1 MFKKLAIVLCIVS
14 LGMMGLFGATISQ
27 PAFAS
32 VAASKTYGNI
42 TLTGGSQTG
51 QFNDIWDLT
60 AGDIAISFIYDGNGL
75 IDDYGGN
82 TAHAWSELGIREYGA
97 ANFNP
102 NNRGIWLATDYDWTA
117 NTFDPDPSGK
127 PIQDLDDKLILQK
140 ASGHGEADY
149 NLPSSP
155 PAPGNNHRFWFDRDG
170 VDQWQAKSPLAVDGG
185 TYNTNG
191 RYLILLKLHATSN
204 NAATAYLSI
213 NNLDQ
218 GFETNGN
225 WDNIELTPAGMTWA
239 GDMKHLQL
247 FYGIY
252 GYGPDGVTHVS
263 KFENI
268 LVNGY
273 IRYDSVTANLIT
285 SAGVGIS
292 GIGVEYYD
300 NGAWLPF
307 GVTDGNGS
315 CARDLLPDTARKL
328 RVTYNG
334 KTAELTQ
341 NTMVNPNF
349 VFQTKKIA
357 FWHKPAEGET
367 GQLPSFKLYV
377 KSSGAG
383 QYMEFGWV
391 SGKKYLELFSG
402 SYDIKYEWTPIASKP
417 IKKFEFTRDITN
429 LNEIYVQNVKFS
441 LTNVQV
447 KKNNTNVVLSCNPIV
462 FKDKEDADLPAN
474 WTNLRYN
481 TQQMLPRPVIFKVTL
496 LGVTKTFEVDPY
508 ATPLPIVLN
517 W

>member
-1 MFKKLAIVLCIVS
+1 MRKSIVVLCVVS
-14 LGMMGLFGATISQ
+14 LIGVCLLGAAINQ
-27 PAFAS
+27 HAFAS
-32 VAASKTYGNI
+32 IAASKSYGNI
-42 TLTGGSQTG
+42 TLTGGFQAG

-60 AGDIAISFIYDGNGL
+60 AGDLTIVSVYDGNGL
-75 IDDYGGN
+75 VDDYGGD
-82 TAHAWSELGIREYGA
+82 TAHAWSELGIHEYGA

-102 NNRGIWLATDYDWTA
+102 NNRGIWLATDYEWTA
-117 NTFDPDPSGK
+117 NTFDPDPAGK
-127 PIQDLDDKLILQK
+127 PIQDLDDKFILQK
-140 ASGHGEADY
+140 VSGHGEADY

-155 PAPGNNHRFWFDRDG
+155 PAPGNNHRVWFDRDG
-170 VDQWQAKSPLAVDGG
+170 VDQWQAQSPLAVDGG

-191 RYLILLKLHATSN
+191 KYLISLKLHATSN
-204 NAATAYLSI
+204 NTATAYLSI

-225 WDNIELTPAGMTWA
+225 WNNMELSPAGMTWA

-268 LVNGY
+268 SVNGY
-273 IRYDSVTANLIT
+273 IRYDPVTARVIN
-285 SAGVGIS
+285 SAGTGIS
-292 GIGVEYYD
+292 GISVEYYD
-300 NGAWLPF
+300 SGNWLPF
-307 GVTDGNGS
+307 GNTDGTGLCS
-315 CARDLLPDTARKL
+315 RDLLPDTARKL

-334 KTAELTQ
+334 KTVELTQ
-341 NTMVNPNF
+341 NTMVNPDF

-367 GQLPSFKLYV
+367 GQLSSFKLYV
-377 KSSGAG
+377 KSNGAG

-417 IKKFEFTRDITN
+417 IKRFEFTKDIAN

-447 KKNNTNVVLSCNPIV
+447 KKNNNNVVMSCNPIV
-462 FKDKEDADLPAN
+462 FKDKADADLPAN

-496 LGVTKTFEVDPY
+496 LGITKTFEVDPY
-508 ATPLPIVLN
+508 TTPLPVILN